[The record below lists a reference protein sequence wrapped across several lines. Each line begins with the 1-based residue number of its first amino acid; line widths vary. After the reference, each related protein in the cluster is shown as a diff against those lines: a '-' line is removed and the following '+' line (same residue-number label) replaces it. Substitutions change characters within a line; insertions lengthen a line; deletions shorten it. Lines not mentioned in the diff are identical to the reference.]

1 VKRDTPLLPRCLI
14 ADDHPALLVAV
25 ADFLSANGFDIVATA
40 NDGLSAVEAAKT
52 LKPDVALIDFR
63 MPRLAGLEL
72 LKQLQAEA
80 PATRIAIYTADA
92 DRDLVRSAL
101 AAGATAVVLKEA
113 PLLDLLRALQ
123 SALRGRPYVD
133 PVLGRAAF
141 EGRQRTG
148 GPLTQRESEV
158 LLLVAE
164 GMSHDEIGK
173 ELNIGAE
180 TVRTHVQKART
191 RLGASNRTHAVA
203 TALRLGLIA

>member
-1 VKRDTPLLPRCLI
+1 MKRETPLPRCLI

-25 ADFLSANGFDIVATA
+25 ADFLSSNGFDIVATA
-40 NDGLSAVEAAKT
+40 HDGQSAVDLAKK
-52 LKPDVALIDFR
+52 LKPELALVDFR
-63 MPRLAGLEL
+63 MPKLSGLDMV
-72 LKQLQAEA
+72 KQLQTDA
-80 PATRIAIYTADA
+80 PSTRIAIYTADA
-92 DRDLVRSAL
+92 DRELVRSAL

-113 PLLDLLRALQ
+113 PMLDLLRALQ

-148 GPLTQRESEV
+148 GPLTQREAEV

-164 GMSHDEIGK
+164 GLSHDEIGK
-173 ELNIGAE
+173 TLQIGAE
-180 TVRTHVQKART
+180 TVRTHVQKARA

>member
-1 VKRDTPLLPRCLI
+1 VTPQTSLPTVLI

-25 ADFLSANGFDIVATA
+25 ADFLSANGFEVVATA
-40 NDGLSAVEAAKT
+40 HDGKSAVEAAKE
-52 LKPDVALIDFR
+52 LKPELALVDFR
-63 MPRLAGLEL
+63 MPRLSGLEL
-72 LKQLQAEA
+72 LKQLQADA
-80 PATRIAIYTADA
+80 PDTAIAIYTADA
-92 DRDLVRSAL
+92 DRELVRSAL

-141 EGRQRTG
+141 EGRTRTN
-148 GPLTQRESEV
+148 GPLTQREAEV

-164 GMSHDEIGK
+164 GMSHDEIGVTLK
-173 ELNIGAE
+173 IGAE
-180 TVRTHVQKART
+180 TVRTHVQKARA